1 MRLLRSGL
9 VLALL
14 VVAAGSAQAQDPT
27 RSLESALRAAA
38 AGAIVQQAD
47 QALDLMVLGSG
58 GVLSPTQASIVLS
71 DFFAQYPPQ
80 RSRLT
85 PGVRSGSLQTATGRY
100 WSARLD
106 RPVSVFA
113 RYRQSASGWVLV
125 ALRVEAGNPR
135 W

>member
-1 MRLLRSGL
+1 MLLALSAGSVQAQAPTQSLEAALRS
-9 VLALL
+9 
-14 VVAAGSAQAQDPT
+14 
-27 RSLESALRAAA
+27 AAA
-38 AGAIVQQAD
+38 TEIVRQAD

-58 GVLSPTQASIVLS
+58 GVLSPTQASHVLS

-113 RYRQSASGWVLV
+113 RYRQSGGEWVLV
-125 ALRVEAGNPR
+125 ALRVEAGDPR